1 MFVMG
6 RLDNSDFHEEKL
18 KSHIVLP
25 LRDDHYEQL
34 FWEDSVLVCVYFL
47 GIKIKLYYL

>member
-6 RLDNSDFHEEKL
+6 RLDNLDFNEKKL
-18 KSHIVLP
+18 KSHVVLP

-34 FWEDSVLVCVYFL
+34 FLEDSILVYVYFL
-47 GIKIKLYYL
+47 DIKIKLYYL